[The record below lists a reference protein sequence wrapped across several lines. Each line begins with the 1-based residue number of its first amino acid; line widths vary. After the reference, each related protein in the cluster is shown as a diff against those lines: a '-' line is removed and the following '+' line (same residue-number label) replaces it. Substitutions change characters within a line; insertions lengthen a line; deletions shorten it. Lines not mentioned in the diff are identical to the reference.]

1 MSDHDVLNEIVE
13 LQVRL
18 AYQDDIIDGLNDQVA
33 TLNQQ
38 MDVLQKQMQ
47 YLVRSMRTLSDGDA
61 AAPAANE
68 PPPHY

>member
-1 MSDHDVLNEIVE
+1 MSDSEWREALVE

-18 AYQDDIIDGLNDQVA
+18 AYQDDIIDGLNEQVA
-33 TLNQQ
+33 NLNQQ

-47 YLVRSMRTLSDGDA
+47 YLVRSVRTIADGDSG
-61 AAPAANE
+61 APSANE

>member
-1 MSDHDVLNEIVE
+1 MSDSELREEVVE

-18 AYQDDIIDGLNDQVA
+18 AYQDDIIDGLNEQVA
-33 TLNQQ
+33 NLNQQ

-47 YLVRSMRTLSDGDA
+47 YLVRAMRTMADGDGD
-61 AAPAANE
+61 APAANE